1 MDTNDRCPRC
11 GGGFV
16 CEAATALQSPCACFA
31 VRLSDGARALLRE
44 RYTTCLCVPCL
55 RSVQAEAEA
64 EVTPPSPR
72 PPGAP
77 PGP

>member
-1 MDTNDRCPRC
+1 MDTPDRCPRC

-31 VRLSDGARALLRE
+31 VRLSDGARAALRE
-44 RYTTCLCVPCL
+44 RYTTCVCVPCL
-55 RSVQAEAEA
+55 RAVQAEF
-64 EVTPPSPR
+64 EVTPPLAPSPT
-72 PPGAP
+72 P